1 MNNRARIA
9 IIATLTVVF
18 VGAIL
23 IREGQRRSAAPPP
36 AEGPGGAGGA
46 PSAPAAALPR
56 LVDLGSTTC
65 IPCKQMAPI
74 LEELRQEYEGQ
85 FAVEVIDVRM
95 NRTAGEL
102 YGIRVIPTQIF
113 FDATGKERFRHEG
126 FMAKADILAKWGELG
141 VTLGPAVPKPAG
153 QTG

>member
-1 MNNRARIA
+1 MTRQVRIA
-9 IIATLTVVF
+9 IIVALAVVF
-18 VGAIL
+18 AGAIV
-23 IREGQRRSAAPPP
+23 IREGQRRSAATSS
-36 AEGPGGAGGA
+36 ASRSGGAESA
-46 PSAPAAALPR
+46 RPAPAGPLPR

-85 FAVEVIDVRM
+85 FAVEVIDVRL
-95 NRTAGEL
+95 NRTAGDL

-113 FDATGKERFRHEG
+113 FDAAGNERFRHEG
-126 FMAKADILAKWGELG
+126 FMAKQDILAKWAELG
-141 VTLGPAVPKPAG
+141 VRLGPPRPAG